1 MKDDAYI
8 IVKGEAINEK
18 LDMHPMYKAEDAIV
32 VFKNKYNKL
41 NKIDVPRLIR
51 VFNNNIW
58 ENKKSVR

>member
-1 MKDDAYI
+1 
-8 IVKGEAINEK
+8 
-18 LDMHPMYKAEDAIV
+18 MHPMYKAEDAIV

-58 ENKKSVR
+58 ENKKSVK